1 MQDLDPVLLCKLEGM
16 AAPTQARRQ
25 VLTDFRRN
33 EIIAAALKVFGTKG
47 FDAARAED
55 IAAQAGIAKGT
66 IYLYFESKEDIYVA
80 AVQHAIAQLTERVD
94 ERLNSAQGL
103 RARVTA
109 YVFSRLE
116 FWLEQKSL
124 YRLVLTVGREPQH
137 RKQTN
142 AVLREAT
149 RSLISLLEQAA
160 AAGEIQVQSFEP
172 IAHAVLD
179 MIRGANERRLDGI
192 AIHSVEEDANF
203 IIELA
208 LREVGF
214 QTPTPIL

>member
-1 MQDLDPVLLCKLEGM
+1 MQDVCPKTLCKLEGM
-16 AAPTQARRQ
+16 APPTAARRQ

-80 AVQHAIAQLTERVD
+80 AVQHAIAQLSERVND
-94 ERLNSAQGL
+94 RLKSAIGL
-103 RARVTA
+103 RERVSA

-149 RSLISLLEQAA
+149 LCIISLLEDAVV
-160 AAGEIQVQSFEP
+160 AGELKPQPFEP

-179 MIRGANERRLDGI
+179 MIRGANERRLDGL
-192 AIHSVEEDANF
+192 AIHSVEEDAKF

-208 LREVGF
+208 LRQVGF
-214 QTPTPIL
+214 ED

>member
-1 MQDLDPVLLCKLEGM
+1 MFGPFALCTLEGM
-16 AAPTQARRQ
+16 APPTAARRQ

-66 IYLYFESKEDIYVA
+66 LYLYFKSKEDIYAV
-80 AVQHAIAQLTERVD
+80 AVQHAIAQLAERVD
-94 ERLNSAQGL
+94 DRLKLAKGL
-103 RARVTA
+103 RARVSA

-137 RKQTN
+137 RKQT
-142 AVLREAT
+142 ASVLREAT
-149 RSLISLLEQAA
+149 RCLISLYEEAA
-160 AAGEIQVQSFEP
+160 AAGEVKPQPFEA

-179 MIRGANERRLDGI
+179 MIRGANERRLDGL
-192 AIHSVEEDANF
+192 AIHSVEEDAKF

-208 LREVGF
+208 LRQVGF
-214 QTPTPIL
+214 EG